1 MSGKKDPK
9 RAPRALNL
17 PKMSALWEDSAL
29 ALRSKYMKMEIFKYL
44 RSLSMLTMRLLV
56 KKVIK
61 KRNQRKTS
69 SGLMDSSSFLRI
81 QLQAVPHISI
91 CLLGKTARGYPKGK
105 ILVGRFLCLIFYP
118 ILRNLNFLFN
128 AANLK
133 KYWLSLHLQ
142 AMLLWYG
149 HKHLLTLQERV
160 IMESILANTFS
171 CREENHESL
180 FQYLME

>member
-44 RSLSMLTMRLLV
+44 RLLSMLTMRLLV

-69 SGLMDSSSFLRI
+69 SGLMDSSSFQRI
-81 QLQAVPHISI
+81 QL
-91 CLLGKTARGYPKGK
+91 
-105 ILVGRFLCLIFYP
+105 
-118 ILRNLNFLFN
+118 
-128 AANLK
+128 
-133 KYWLSLHLQ
+133 
-142 AMLLWYG
+142 
-149 HKHLLTLQERV
+149 
-160 IMESILANTFS
+160 
-171 CREENHESL
+171 
-180 FQYLME
+180 